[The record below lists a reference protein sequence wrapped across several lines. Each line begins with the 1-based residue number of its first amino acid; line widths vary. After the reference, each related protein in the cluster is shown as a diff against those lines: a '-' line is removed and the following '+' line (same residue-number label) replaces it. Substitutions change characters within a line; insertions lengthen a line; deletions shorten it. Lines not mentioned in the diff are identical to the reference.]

1 MKKIISYSLA
11 FGIISSTFF
20 IPFTT
25 TSAATLSKAETAVKA
40 AEDYA
45 GALKWQISY
54 ENTKAIKTPDMKIFN
69 ETKSAY
75 LQAQKEVSS
84 ASGAEKQK
92 LEKRLSDNVG
102 LHYDRTMGYIDA
114 ITSGNKIVA
123 LTKTFKQQYAEDPT
137 SDIAEKSYHALSAE
151 IRKQAK
157 LLYKVYG
164 KTTRDAFLA
173 TYKAPAEI
181 LLNGAKYTIS
191 AKGDLNKLDAL
202 IAKKA
207 TPAAI
212 EKQVSQLFDSLD
224 MIVEDDIYYVLF
236 DKYGVVIRKDAN
248 FAQQEKEIK
257 QFFIT
262 ANDLYNSENV
272 DGSFELYDPEFP
284 DYDFVKEQMKEAFAE
299 FDLKFEFVDLNVYSI
314 VDGYA
319 YVEAT
324 DKVKEGTDSE
334 TVTNVYLLKKV
345 DGKWKYSDVFDFY

>member
-11 FGIISSTFF
+11 IGIMGSTLFV
-20 IPFTT
+20 PFST
-25 TSAATLSKAETAVKA
+25 TSAAALSKAEEAVKT
-40 AEDYA
+40 AEGYA

-75 LQAQKEVSS
+75 LQAKKEVSS
-84 ASGAEKQK
+84 ASAAEKQK
-92 LEKRLSDNVG
+92 LEKRLADNVG

-123 LTKTFKQQYAEDPT
+123 LTKTFEQQYAEDPT
-137 SDIAEKSYHALSAE
+137 SDVAEKSYHALSAE

-207 TPAAI
+207 APEAI
-212 EKQVSQLFDSLD
+212 EKQVNQLFDSLD

-236 DKYGVVIRKDAN
+236 DKYGVAIRKDAN
-248 FAQQEKEIK
+248 FAEQEKEIK

-262 ANDLYNSENV
+262 ANGLYNSENV

-284 DYDFVKEQMKEAFAE
+284 DYDFVKEQMKEGFAE
-299 FDLKFEFVDLNVYSI
+299 FDLKFELVDSNVYSI
-314 VDGYA
+314 LDGYA
-319 YVEAT
+319 FVETT
-324 DKVKEGTDSE
+324 DKITEAGYSE
-334 TVTNVYLLKKV
+334 TVTTVYLLKKV
-345 DGKWKYSDVFDFY
+345 DGKWKYADVLDLY